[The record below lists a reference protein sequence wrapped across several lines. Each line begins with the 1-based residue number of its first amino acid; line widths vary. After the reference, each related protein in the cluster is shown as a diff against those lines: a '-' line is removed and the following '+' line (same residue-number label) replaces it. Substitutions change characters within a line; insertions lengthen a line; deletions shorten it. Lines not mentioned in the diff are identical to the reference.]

1 MSVKYNGEIGEI
13 SVTQTNFGQFI
24 GYSQSKISQM
34 AAEGELVRDE
44 SDKSGRIML
53 AESLRSYY
61 LSTKAT
67 GDGVNYWKEKAK
79 REQVNRKIDE
89 IKLRKLEGE
98 VYEAATVEQGII
110 EILTTLRTHLTALP
124 AKFSLQLEGR
134 SREEIYRLMT
144 AEIEER
150 LEELSQGLKN
160 SIAIE

>member
-13 SVTQTNFGQFI
+13 SVTQTSFGRFI
-24 GYSQSKISQM
+24 GYSQSKVSQM

-79 REQVNRKIDE
+79 REQVNRKMDE
-89 IKLRKLEGE
+89 IKLQKLQGE

-110 EILTTLRTHLTALP
+110 EILTTLRTHLTGLP
-124 AKFSLQLEGR
+124 AKFSVQLEGK
-134 SREEIYRLMT
+134 SREEIYQAMT

-150 LEELSQGLKN
+150 LEELSQGLED
-160 SIAIE
+160 SIAI